1 MTLMDDY
8 FVYQIQFEKK
18 YGKRTLVLMEV
29 GSFFEFYG
37 VDNDQEKIGE
47 IQKIAELL
55 NIQMTRRNKAILEN
69 DRSNCL
75 MAGFPSPSLKRFLT
89 ILLANQYTIVLIE
102 QVTPPPNPER
112 QITQIYSPSTYIEEI
127 NSPESRN
134 IVSVYVEQT
143 SHHRTGENI
152 ILMGACAIDPSS
164 GKTTLAEIHSL
175 ENRNDHV
182 LLLEELYRFI
192 EAFQPREIIIHN
204 DMTCSNLQTKGIK
217 KNDFEKTL
225 NLERRIVYYRDI
237 SQLAEN
243 VRELST
249 NNRELAT
256 TSRESAEQRQSR
268 SWGELSSPEQLNT
281 YKKISYQQEFYRK
294 IYGQEKFGLLSPI
307 EALGLERFPHISI
320 AFLYLLNY
328 LKEHNEKMI
337 QSMELPHM
345 WEEDKIMRLHHNTI
359 YQLNLIANFQSSADS
374 GNFRCLFDVINH
386 TSTAIGNRLLKDR
399 MLQPIRDVAELERRY
414 HLTEI
419 FMEGDRYKKLKQ
431 KLSNFID
438 LERAFR
444 KWMILMLQPHEL
456 ASIYYTI
463 QSMIPILTN
472 TNDVFPLSEFGIKME
487 DIEKMGNFGRE
498 IDRIFMLEEMSKC
511 NLLNMKNFYQ
521 RGIIGEID
529 QIQDKIVACE
539 LFFDS
544 EKQKFHKILNDS
556 DLIANNKK
564 SAKKKLNQSNPL
576 SPPPIESLDDSPNV
590 EESADLVR
598 LESTDRDGYFFTTS
612 NRRADIIRD
621 SLSSLTGSGTAA
633 NTYEFKKHTASN
645 TKIVSKAIHKQSY
658 LYLSLGDEMATVM
671 KRQYQNTLSQ
681 LGKSFS
687 SLFLKL
693 IPFIGELDV
702 AVSSASVAH
711 LYHYTKPI
719 IDSSNSEQT
728 KSYFQATELRH
739 PIVERIQKDTFYV
752 TNDISLGNFN
762 QDQDQDQ
769 DQDQNPDGIL
779 LFGMNGAGK
788 STIMKAIGLAVIMAQ
803 MGLFVPCS
811 RFVFKPYHT
820 LFTRICGEDNIF
832 KGQSSF
838 AVEMMELR
846 SILRYS
852 NKNSLV
858 IGDEIC
864 RGTEDVS
871 GLSIVVSAIE
881 RFCSKKVSFILATHL
896 HKLRDMEHL
905 QQMQNLSYQ
914 HLQVEFN
921 EQEQSFTYGRKL
933 QPGAGSSLY
942 GIEVAKYI
950 LQDRDF
956 ISRAFELRRQLEH
969 IPNVI
974 MEMKTS
980 KYNSTI
986 YVDHCEICGKTA
998 EQLGG
1003 QGQLDVHHILFQQ
1016 CFREGLESHIQMNE
1030 QQNLVVLCKEH
1041 HQQVHQK
1048 EIEIS
1053 GYQQTSNGRVLQ
1065 WRNLQSYSQSQL
1077 TPSLED
1083 IPNNSIIHEINEE
1096 VGKIS
1101 RKKFNQSQIDIIM
1114 QYINYPNK
1122 KLAVQILQDKH
1133 HISASLSTLQRVW
1146 KGTY

>member
-1 MTLMDDY
+1 MTLMDEY

-75 MAGFPSPSLKRFLT
+75 MAGFPSPSLKRFLN
-89 ILLANQYTIVLIE
+89 ILLSNQYTIVLIE

-127 NSPESRN
+127 NSPDSRN

-152 ILMGACAIDPSS
+152 ILIGACAIDPSS

-204 DMTCSNLQTKGIK
+204 DITCSNNETKVIR
-217 KNDFEKTL
+217 KTDIERML
-225 NLERRIVYYRDI
+225 NLERRILFYRDI
-237 SQLAEN
+237 SPLAANAFESATKSGELAAN
-243 VRELST
+243 SRELT
-249 NNRELAT
+249 
-256 TSRESAEQRQSR
+256 EQRQSH

-294 IYGQEKFGLLSPI
+294 IFGQDKFGLLSPI
-307 EALGLERFPHISI
+307 EALNLERFPHISI

-337 QSMELPHM
+337 QSMELPQM
-345 WEEDKIMRLHHNTI
+345 WEDDKIMRLHHNTI
-359 YQLNLIANFQSSADS
+359 YQLNLIPNFQSSVDS

-399 MLQPIRDVAELERRY
+399 MLQPIRDVVELERRY
-414 HLTEI
+414 HLTDI
-419 FMEGDRYKKLKQ
+419 FMEGDRYKKFKQ
-431 KLSNFID
+431 KLTNFID

-463 QSMIPILTN
+463 QTMIQILTN
-472 TNDVFPLSEFGIKME
+472 TNDIFPLNEFGMKME
-487 DIEKMGNFGRE
+487 DIEQMRNFCSE
-498 IDRIFMLEEMSKC
+498 IDRCFLLEEMSKC
-511 NLLNMKNFYQ
+511 NLLNLKNFYQ
-521 RGIIGEID
+521 RGIIAEID
-529 QIQDKIVACE
+529 QIQDKIAACE
-539 LFFDS
+539 QFFES
-544 EKQKFHKILNDS
+544 EKQKFHKILIESDS
-556 DLIANNKK
+556 SISSKK
-564 SAKKKLNQSNPL
+564 SSKKKPNQS
-576 SPPPIESLDDSPNV
+576 SPPIPIESLDDSPNF
-590 EESADLVR
+590 EESAADLVR

-612 NRRADIIRD
+612 NRRSDIIRD
-621 SLSSLTGSGTAA
+621 SLSSSDV
-633 NTYEFKKHTASN
+633 YEFKKHTASN

-658 LYLSLGDEMATVM
+658 IYLSLGDEMAAVM

-681 LGKSFS
+681 LGKLFS
-687 SLFLKL
+687 RLFLKL

-719 IDSSNSEQT
+719 IDLNHSEQS

-762 QDQDQDQ
+762 DNQSISDTD
-769 DQDQNPDGIL
+769 PDGIL
-779 LFGMNGAGK
+779 LFGMNGSGK

-881 RFCSKKVSFILATHL
+881 RFCSKRVSFILATHL

-905 QQMQNLSYQ
+905 QQMRNLSYQ

-969 IPNVI
+969 IPTNIV
-974 MEMKTS
+974 EMKTS
-980 KYNSTI
+980 KYNSAL
-986 YVDHCEICGKTA
+986 YVDHCEICQKTA

-1003 QGQLDVHHILFQQ
+1003 SGLLDVHHILFQQ
-1016 CFREGLESHIQMNE
+1016 CFREGIESHFLMNE
-1030 QQNLVVLCKEH
+1030 PQNLVVLCKEH
-1041 HQQVHQK
+1041 HQQVHKK

-1053 GYQQTSNGRVLQ
+1053 GYLQTSNGRVLQ
-1065 WRNLQSYSQSQL
+1065 WRTVLQKQQSQL
-1077 TPSLED
+1077 IPSLED
-1083 IPNNSIIHEINEE
+1083 IPNNSVIHEINEE

-1114 QYINYPNK
+1114 QYQNYPNK
-1122 KLAVQILQDKH
+1122 KVVMQILQDKYK
-1133 HISASLSTLQRVW
+1133 IQTSLTTLQRIW
-1146 KGTY
+1146 KGIY